1 MKLTA
6 RDPGIVREAEVTVTV
21 GESVN
26 VQKTSVEGET
36 PLVSVSVSEAVHQ
49 SSTPTVQN
57 AGTVTAQSVPS
68 LSPSSSADT
77 KGRPI
82 LLHDSLPLLDSLF
95 CADVPLR
102 N

>member
-26 VQKTSVEGET
+26 VQKPSVEGET

-49 SSTPTVQN
+49 SSTPTV
-57 AGTVTAQSVPS
+57 GTVTAQSVPS
-68 LSPSSSADT
+68 VSPSSSADT

-95 CADVPLR
+95 LC
-102 N
+102 